1 MRKAFATYDNSSAD
15 SASVFL
21 LPGGRDLQ
29 AVFFCFRDD
38 HGLIQSETA
47 LVAYDFAAID
57 DYVDRKSG

>member
-1 MRKAFATYDNSSAD
+1 
-15 SASVFL
+15 VFL
-21 LPGGRDLQ
+21 FHGGRDLQ